1 MKLTRVIA
9 VGLVSLLF
17 AMPGRAGGR
26 NSPQLSDTVDLPAA
40 FDFDFSLASKMRSQ
54 IGAVKD
60 LPVDDSAI
68 QAGQTVFESL
78 TKSQMVSSLGLPY
91 RWTFSL
97 VRSAD
102 LNAVSLPDGE
112 VAAYQGLAKLIGTD
126 RGLWAAVLSHEVAH
140 VERRHAVRK
149 ALYRLYLQRQIEYY
163 RMRQRYGDKSAGWT
177 VLALQVAGT
186 IAEKKLSRDLEHD
199 ADSQGMLLMA
209 RAGYHPDYVFAMHH
223 LMRLASGE
231 QSKFGAFFSD
241 HPRWETRDQRSER
254 AYMDA
259 LAEYNRLWPDPTS
272 SPGGQAPTVA
282 FLGKPRTS
290 ESEQRSSGDIVL
302 PVSCRNARLPI
313 TLVVRLTD
321 KEGRSLATLDGAETQ
336 RRMTC
341 LDRDDAVP
349 TTIHIPS
356 AVATGHERMV
366 KAYIDFVES
375 DGVVLERSREI
386 NVHLPRVPKAE
397 TSVMAKVDVE
407 PSLGESAVVGQE
419 LPPVSPAVKTPVSAP
434 AVVAASS
441 HPVAPDHPTVI
452 QPTSLAPTVAQQVP
466 VGAIRGLEITVET
479 DPNGGARIVNES
491 PGSVA
496 EWIGLRLGCIITG
509 LNGRPIGTAGDL
521 VAAMTNREV
530 GSPIKVR
537 YMFRSQL
544 GEFQKETVVVLP
556 NESR

>member
-1 MKLTRVIA
+1 MKLTRAIA
-9 VGLVSLLF
+9 VGLVSLFL
-17 AMPGRAGGR
+17 AMPIRAGGR
-26 NSPQLSDTVDLPAA
+26 NSPQLSDSVDLPAA

-54 IGAVKD
+54 IGAVRD
-60 LPVDDSAI
+60 LSADDSAI

-78 TKSQMVSSLGLPY
+78 TKSQMVSSLRLPY

-126 RGLWAAVLSHEVAH
+126 RGLWAAVLSHEIAH

-177 VLALQVAGT
+177 VLALQVSGT

-241 HPRWETRDQRSER
+241 HPRWETRDQRGER

-282 FLGKPRTS
+282 FLGKPKTS

-302 PVSCRNARLPI
+302 PVSCRNARSPI
-313 TLVVRLTD
+313 TLIVRLTD

-336 RRMTC
+336 RRMMC

-356 AVATGHERMV
+356 TIAGHERMV

-375 DGVVLERSREI
+375 DGFVLERSREI
-386 NVHLPRVPKAE
+386 NVHLPKVPKAE
-397 TSVMAKVDVE
+397 TRVMAKVDVE
-407 PSLGESAVVGQE
+407 PSLVENVVVGQE
-419 LPPVSPAVKTPVSAP
+419 LPPVSPAVKTPAP
-434 AVVAASS
+434 APTVAAASS
-441 HPVAPDHPTVI
+441 QPVAPDHPAVI
-452 QPTSLAPTVAQQVP
+452 QPTSLAPILAQQVS

-479 DPNGGARIVNES
+479 DANGGARIVKES
-491 PGSVA
+491 PGRVA
-496 EWIGLRLGCIITG
+496 EWIGLRLGYIITG

-521 VAAMTNREV
+521 AAAMTNREL

-544 GEFQKETVVVLP
+544 GEFQKETLLVLP